1 MDDNPTITVVMSPA
15 DASLEGLTRQLGRL
29 GVTPQSATTVREA
42 CALFEASDQPHAV
55 ISGVSLSDGN
65 WCDLLAH
72 TVRSESEAKVLVCSA
87 TADERLWS
95 EVIWRGGHDVL
106 VEPFDLVHLGRA
118 LGLLGTPRTG
128 GADRQVGSLQDRA

>member
-1 MDDNPTITVVMSPA
+1 M
-15 DASLEGLTRQLGRL
+15 
-29 GVTPQSATTVREA
+29 
-42 CALFEASDQPHAV
+42 FEASDQPHAV

-72 TVRSESEAKVLVCSA
+72 AVRSELEAKVLVCSA

-106 VEPFDLVHLGRA
+106 VEPFDLIHLGRA
-118 LGLLGTPRTG
+118 LGLLDRREQAEG
-128 GADRQVGSLQDRA
+128 DRQVASLQACA

>member
-1 MDDNPTITVVMSPA
+1 MDSNPTIVVVMSPA
-15 DASLEGLTRQLGRL
+15 DPSLEPITRQLGRL
-29 GVTPQSATTVREA
+29 GVTPQSVATVREA
-42 CALFEASDQPHAV
+42 CALFEPCDQPHAV

-72 TVRSESEAKVLVCSA
+72 TVRSEVEAKVLVCAA

-106 VEPFDLVHLGRA
+106 VEPFDLIHLSRA
-118 LGLLGTPRTG
+118 LGLLDRREQPNG
-128 GADRQVGSLQDRA
+128 DRQVASLQACA